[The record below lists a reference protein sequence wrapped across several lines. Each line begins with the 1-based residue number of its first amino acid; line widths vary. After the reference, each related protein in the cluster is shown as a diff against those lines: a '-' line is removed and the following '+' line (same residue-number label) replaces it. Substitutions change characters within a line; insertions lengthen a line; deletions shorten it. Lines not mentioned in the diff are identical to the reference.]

1 MRLHLVALPHTQVRP
16 ESCGCAYT
24 AKILKFCK
32 MMGDRHD
39 VFLYAPEGPAV
50 QGAKLFPCLT
60 DARRQEIFGTDD
72 PLRLPA
78 WPTDLQTAEF
88 NLAAIRA
95 IKKNLE
101 PHDFIL
107 LAAGRT
113 HLPIA
118 DAFPQHLITEPGVGY
133 YGILPK
139 SFCAFESYAHMHTC
153 YEQNKIHDIRWF
165 DTVIPN
171 YFDMDEFPIVN
182 EGKGQYLAF
191 LGRLI
196 QRKGLHIAADI
207 AKAAGM
213 PLKVA
218 GAGGKQVGSDIIAA
232 EVTIKDAEYIGPVN
246 AQERAKFL
254 AGARALIVPTSYME
268 PFGGV
273 AVEAMLCGTPV
284 IASDAG
290 AFTETVK
297 NGISGYRFRTLQSA
311 VDAVR
316 AVENLPPQMVASYA
330 ERNFS
335 LATVRPKFE
344 QWFNDL
350 STLWDKGW
358 YQVAESKNSA
368 TLHRPHVQEDL

>member
-32 MMGDRHD
+32 MMSHHD
-39 VFLYAPEGPAV
+39 IFLYAPEGPAV
-50 QGAKLFPCLT
+50 EGAMLLPCLT
-60 DARRQEIFGTDD
+60 DARRQEIFGVDD
-72 PLRLPA
+72 PNRLPA
-78 WPTDLQTAEF
+78 WPTDIQTAEF
-88 NLAAIRA
+88 NLAAIHSL
-95 IKKNLE
+95 KKELQ

-118 DAFPQHLITEPGVGY
+118 EAFPNHIILEPGVGY

-171 YFDMDEFPIVN
+171 YFDENEFPVLN
-182 EGKGQYLAF
+182 RGGGEYLAF

-196 QRKGLHIAADI
+196 GRKGPHIASDI

-213 PLKVA
+213 PLRVA
-218 GAGGKQVGSDIIAA
+218 GAGGKQVGSDIVAA
-232 EVTIKDAEYIGPVN
+232 EITVKDAEYIGPVN
-246 AQERAKFL
+246 VKERAQFL
-254 AGARALIVPTSYME
+254 AGARALIVPTTYME

-273 AVEAMLCGTPV
+273 AVEAMICGTPV

-290 AFTETVK
+290 AFTEIVK
-297 NGISGYRFRTLQSA
+297 NGVSGYRFRTLQRA
-311 VDAVR
+311 VDAVK
-316 AVENLPPQMVASYA
+316 AVENIPPGMISAYA
-330 ERNFS
+330 MHNFS
-335 LATVRPKFE
+335 LQAVRPKFD
-344 QWFNDL
+344 QWFDDL
-350 STLWDKGW
+350 STLWGKGW

-368 TLHRPHVQEDL
+368 TLDRPHVQEDL